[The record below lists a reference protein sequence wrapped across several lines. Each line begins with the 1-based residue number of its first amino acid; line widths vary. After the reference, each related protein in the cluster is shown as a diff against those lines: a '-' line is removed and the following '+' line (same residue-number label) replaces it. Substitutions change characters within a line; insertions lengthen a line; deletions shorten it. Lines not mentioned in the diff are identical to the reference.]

1 MNTAKLTLLALVL
14 ALLGF
19 TPACGGKKAINRVD
33 GDNNQVELLGSR
45 KVNFKGDFDT
55 IPVTLFE
62 GTFRAIRIDVDG
74 SALEMWDIDVYF
86 SNGGHEDF
94 NTRLNF
100 AEGSWS
106 RRIDLRG
113 GARGIK
119 KVTFKYK
126 SKNVRTGR
134 ATVKLYGIH

>member
-19 TPACGGKKAINRVD
+19 TPACGGKKPINRID
-33 GDNNQVELLGSR
+33 GDSNQVELLGSR

-74 SALEMWDIDVYF
+74 SALEMWDIDV
-86 SNGGHEDF
+86 
-94 NTRLNF
+94 
-100 AEGSWS
+100 
-106 RRIDLRG
+106 
-113 GARGIK
+113 
-119 KVTFKYK
+119 
-126 SKNVRTGR
+126 
-134 ATVKLYGIH
+134 